1 MVNNGA
7 GPVSSRAALVL
18 AGLAALGGAGCREP
32 ARHPGTYQGVIE
44 FDERQ
49 LAFEVG
55 GRLTEL
61 TARRGARVE
70 PGVVLAALDDTL
82 ARTST
87 AGRQAEVAGRDRAR
101 QARSRAGSRSE
112 DVRALEA
119 QLRAAQANEELIV
132 RNLTRDRALVEQGA
146 LTRAAVDEVEARA
159 RVATAEREALGQ
171 RLRELRSGARA
182 EEVQGADAQV
192 VAATAAAQLETERAA
207 RYQLRAPRAGTILD
221 VPLEIGEVVS
231 PGLPVVTL
239 ADTLHPY
246 VDVFVPQAAIAGI
259 TVGAP
264 AAVAV
269 DSLPVTLP
277 GVVEDV
283 ARRTEFTPRYVF
295 NERERGSLVIRV
307 RIRIDDPQE
316 RLHAGVPAFV
326 TITRGPT

>member
-1 MVNNGA
+1 MVNNSGGWRPTA
-7 GPVSSRAALVL
+7 AALVL
-18 AGLAALGGAGCREP
+18 VGLAAAGGGCHEP
-32 ARHPGTYQGVIE
+32 ARHPGAYQGVIE
-44 FDERQ
+44 LDERL

-61 TARRGARVE
+61 SVRRGARVE
-70 PGVVLAALDDTL
+70 PGAMLAALDDTL

-87 AGRQAEVAGRDRAR
+87 AGRQAEAQVATARAR
-101 QARSRAGSRSE
+101 LVRAGSRTE

-119 QLRAAQANEELIV
+119 QLRAAQANEELIL
-132 RNLTRDRALVEQGA
+132 RNLTRDRALVDRGA
-146 LTRAAVDEVEARA
+146 LTRAAVDEIEARA

-171 RLRELRSGARA
+171 RLRELKSGARA

-221 VPLEIGEVVS
+221 IPLEIGEVVS
-231 PGLPVVTL
+231 PGVPVVTL

-246 VDVFVPQAAIAGI
+246 VDVFVPQATIAGI
-259 TVGAP
+259 KVGAP
-264 AAVAV
+264 AAVVV
-269 DSLPVTLP
+269 DALPVPLP
-277 GVVEDV
+277 GVVEDI

-307 RIRIDDPQE
+307 RIRIDDSQE

-326 TITRGPT
+326 TITRSPS

>member
-1 MVNNGA
+1 MVKNSTGRTSGA
-7 GPVSSRAALVL
+7 TLVL
-18 AGLAALGGAGCREP
+18 VGLAALGACREP
-32 ARHPGTYQGVIE
+32 ARHPGAFQGVIE
-44 FDERQ
+44 LDER
-49 LAFEVG
+49 LLGFEVG

-61 TARRGARVE
+61 TVRRGERVE
-70 PGVVLAALDDTL
+70 PGAVLAALDDTL
-82 ARTST
+82 ARTAT
-87 AGRQAEVAGRDRAR
+87 AGRQAEAQVATARAKLV
-101 QARSRAGSRSE
+101 RAGSRTE

-119 QLRAAQANEELIV
+119 QLRAAQANEGLIL

-159 RVATAEREALGQ
+159 RVATAEREALQQ

-182 EEVQGADAQV
+182 EEVQGADAQLA
-192 VAATAAAQLETERAA
+192 AATAAAQLETERAE
-207 RYQLRAPRAGTILD
+207 RYQLRAPRAGTIID
-221 VPLEIGEVVS
+221 VPLEVGEVVS
-231 PGLPVVTL
+231 PGVPVVTL

-246 VDVFVPQAAIAGI
+246 VDVFVPQAAITGI
-259 TVGAP
+259 VIGAP

-269 DSLPVTLP
+269 DALPATLP

-295 NERERGSLVIRV
+295 NERERASLVIRV

-326 TITRGPT
+326 TITRSPS